1 LHELASEL
9 HDRGAEVQCV
19 VAGDAETPKLP
30 LLPTVTA
37 AHEVLDTVSM
47 IQSFYPMVEA
57 LARARG
63 LDPDHPKHLSKVTR
77 TQ

>member
-1 LHELASEL
+1 MTQAATASPATP
-9 HDRGAEVQCV
+9 GTP
-19 VAGDAETPKLP
+19 DAQLP
-30 LLPTVTA
+30 LLGSLHPDLEPICAV
-37 AHEVLDTVSM
+37 
-47 IQSFYPMVEA
+47 QSFYPMVEA

>member
-1 LHELASEL
+1 
-9 HDRGAEVQCV
+9 
-19 VAGDAETPKLP
+19 
-30 LLPTVTA
+30 
-37 AHEVLDTVSM
+37 M